1 MYGSEAW
8 TLTSKQEEQLRLFE
22 RKILR
27 RIYGPV
33 QERGEWRIR
42 SNKELEDL
50 YENSDIV
57 TEIKRGRFRWIGH
70 LERMDPERNVSQ
82 VYRERPEGKS
92 WRGRPQERWDED
104 VEDDLRRMGVSC
116 WRRKAQNRG
125 EWVKILDEAK
135 VLIFSHPNNGRAF
148 QNDDAIFQ
156 QDGVKGHIC
165 KIVKE

>member
-1 MYGSEAW
+1 MYGSKVW
-8 TLTSKQEEQLRLFE
+8 ILTSKHEEQLRRFE

-70 LERMDPERNVSQ
+70 LERMDPERKVYQ
-82 VYRERPEGKS
+82 VHRERPEGRRL
-92 WRGRPQERWDED
+92 RGRPQKRWDED
-104 VEDDLRRMGVSC
+104 VEADLRRMGVSC
-116 WRRKAQNRG
+116 WRRKAQDRE

-135 VLIFSHPNNGRAF
+135 VLQGL
-148 QNDDAIFQ
+148 
-156 QDGVKGHIC
+156 
-165 KIVKE
+165 